1 MIFHFLKY
9 IKPIWYFNLRR
20 KDGNCVF
27 PDPADLPKEVME
39 VCTRHAYED
48 EKAVAADLSWQAL
61 QKGFVGNSSFP
72 YFDTRHRLK
81 DEYRFI
87 RTYFKSV
94 WALYILVLRLITFKN
109 PVKEIS
115 AFLKTSHIKA
125 ENLFKTPV
133 NYKDDWQAFASALVK
148 KQPKVSVVIPTLNR
162 YVYLK
167 DVLEDLEKQDYQNFD
182 VIVVDQSD
190 PFQEDFYTNFQL
202 DIKLIRQ
209 EEKALWLAR
218 NTAIQTSDAEWLL
231 LFDDDS
237 RVEKDWVTNH
247 LKCVDFFKAEISSG
261 VSISKTGDQV
271 PENYGYFR
279 ISDQLD
285 TGNVLLS
292 RDVFKQTG
300 LFDRQFEKQRMGDGA
315 FGLRAYLEGFRN
327 ISNPYGERLHL
338 KVPSGGLRQMGS
350 WDAFRPVN
358 WWAPRPV
365 PSVLYYYRMF
375 YGSKKA
381 RLSLLRS
388 LPASMI
394 PYRFKKNK
402 KLFPL
407 ALLSAIFVAPV
418 LFVQAQRSWSLAS
431 KKLEE
436 GTKIQNLEA

>member
-20 KDGNCVF
+20 KDGTSVF
-27 PDPADLPKEVME
+27 PDPTDLPEHVLE
-39 VCTRHAYED
+39 ICTKHAFEG

-61 QKGFVGNSSFP
+61 QKGFVGDSSFLH
-72 YFDTRHRLK
+72 FDVKHSLK

-87 RTYFKSV
+87 RTYFKNV
-94 WALYILVLRLITFKN
+94 WALYILILRLFTFKN
-109 PVKEIS
+109 PIKEIQ
-115 AFLKTSHIKA
+115 AFYSTRHVKV
-125 ENLFKTPV
+125 ENLFKTPLPHG
-133 NYKDDWQAFASALVK
+133 DWETFESALVK
-148 KQPKVSVVIPTLNR
+148 QQPKVSIVIPTLNR
-162 YVYLK
+162 YAYLK

-182 VIVVDQSD
+182 VIVVDQSA
-190 PFQEDFYTNFQL
+190 PFQEDFYKEFQL

-218 NTAIQTSDAEWLL
+218 NRAIQASDADWLL

-237 RVEKDWVTNH
+237 RVAIDWIANH
-247 LKCVDFFKAEISSG
+247 IKCVDFFKAEISSG
-261 VSISKTGDQV
+261 VSISKTGDKV

-292 RDVFKQTG
+292 RTVFKKTG

-350 WDAFRPVN
+350 WDAFRPTN

-394 PYRFKKNK
+394 PYRLKKNK
-402 KLFPL
+402 KLFPF

-436 GTKIQNLEA
+436 GPKIQNLET